1 MAVFF
6 QVIDAPVLLAV
17 LLIAT
22 LLLLPPQVLQTLHLP
37 SPWVLV
43 ECSRR
48 HNHPE
53 QGRPLTQ
60 ERASS
65 PAPARGPSSSSS
77 QTRSPSTAAAAL
89 AGAHNIV
96 NTCQRTRGCGRASTQ
111 RRRGA
116 SDSSKAS
123 QVDWGADCKGRTVD
137 CISGYRWVLGC
148 TLRAGGQEE
157 IEAARGSRG
166 PSTCGYIEYTHM
178 HAQPHRNVHRPT
190 RAHICR

>member
-1 MAVFF
+1 MFL

-22 LLLLPPQVLQTLHLP
+22 LLLPPQVLQTLHLP

-157 IEAARGSRG
+157 IEAARGREG
-166 PSTCGYIEYTHM
+166 RRYVDG
-178 HAQPHRNVHRPT
+178 VHRVHPHACPASPQ
-190 RAHICR
+190 RPPAD